1 MSEENNSFFP
11 DEISSQE
18 KEENTVLPEMKE
30 DKLSQNELKTPY
42 IPKAPVIKP
51 EASSEYI
58 SENHSHGKIIALVLV
73 LSVITSTL
81 SGAFGAFLMNKAMVK
96 QVCGEEMT
104 ASETTGENLIDTPPL
119 ADKTPES
126 DPDVTFMPDNSE
138 NTTIDIFTPVEDNNP
153 ENTIMS
159 KGDLYAMA
167 VNSIVSVKAT
177 WTEYYTSIFGSYSQP
192 VTSKGTGFIITD
204 DGYILTN
211 YHVIKNGTNIT
222 ATDYDG
228 NEYTAVLVGS
238 EPANDIAVLKIDAE
252 KTPVVLGES
261 ADLKVGDDI
270 MVIGNA
276 LGELSYT
283 FTDGIVSHLSRQV
296 STEDGMSINM
306 FQTNAAINNGN
317 SGGPVYNMYGE
328 VVGIASAK
336 YASETIEGLG
346 FCIPIDDVKIMIS
359 DIINYGYVTG
369 RACLDITLQTIT
381 AEMSARY
388 ALPEGCYVVA
398 LDKGGA
404 ASNAGLQSK
413 DVITGL
419 GNEDVH
425 SCEDVARILNK
436 YKSGDTIAIT
446 YVRNGKTE
454 TRTTTLSEYTL
465 KNPRTSY
472 SNVFD
477 Y

>member
-1 MSEENNSFFP
+1 MEEENKLFSP
-11 DEISSQE
+11 SP
-18 KEENTVLPEMKE
+18 EEASENEGNTDAQDNRENA
-30 DKLSQNELKTPY
+30 SQNALKSPY
-42 IPKAPVIKP
+42 IPKTPSPKP
-51 EASSEYI
+51 ETVPVYI
-58 SENHSHGKIIALVLV
+58 PEQHSHGKIIALVLI

-81 SGAFGAFLMNKAMVK
+81 SGAFGAFLMNKTLVK
-96 QVCGEEMT
+96 ETGT
-104 ASETTGENLIDTPPL
+104 GAETTTEVNQQFTDTAPL
-119 ADKTPES
+119 TDIYESQPEVTYQQQTPEA
-126 DPDVTFMPDNSE
+126 
-138 NTTIDIFTPVEDNNP
+138 TTVDLFTPEEETP
-153 ENTIMS
+153 QSGTAMS

-177 WTEYYTSIFGSYSQP
+177 WNEYYNSIFGSYYQP
-192 VTSKGTGFIITD
+192 VTSKGTGFIITE

-211 YHVIKNGTNIT
+211 YHVVQGGETIT
-222 ATDYDG
+222 VTDYDG
-228 NEYTAVLVGS
+228 NEFKAVLVGS
-238 EPANDIAVLKIDAE
+238 EPSNDIALLKIDAN
-252 KTPVVLGES
+252 KTPVVLGNS
-261 ADLKVGDDI
+261 SDLKVGDDI

-296 STEDGMSINM
+296 SVESGKSINM

-336 YASETIEGLG
+336 YASESIEGLG
-346 FCIPIDDVKIMIS
+346 FCIPIDNVKAMIS

-381 AEMSARY
+381 SEMASRY
-388 ALPEGCYVVA
+388 SIPEGCYVVA

-404 ASNAGLQSK
+404 ASNAGIQSK
-413 DVITGL
+413 DVITEL
-419 GNEDVH
+419 GDEKVS
-425 SCEDVARILNK
+425 SCEDVARILNS
-436 YKSGDTIAIT
+436 YNAGDTISIT
-446 YVRNGKTE
+446 YYRNGKYE

-472 SNVFD
+472 SDVYD